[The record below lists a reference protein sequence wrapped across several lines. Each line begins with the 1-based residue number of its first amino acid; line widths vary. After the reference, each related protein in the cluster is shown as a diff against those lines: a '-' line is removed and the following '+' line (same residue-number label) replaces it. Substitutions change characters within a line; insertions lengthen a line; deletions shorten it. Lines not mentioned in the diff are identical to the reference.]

1 MKARLIDLLKSDEL
15 DEIKNNTS
23 VNVNSEIRYLTL
35 NELFQISVKKENISS
50 TISEVIKRSNKSN
63 IQIF

>member
-1 MKARLIDLLKSDEL
+1 MKARLIDLLKSYEL

-23 VNVNSEIRYLTL
+23 VNVNTEIRYLTL
-35 NELFQISVKKENISS
+35 NELFQISVKKANMSS
-50 TISEVIKRSNKSN
+50 TISELIKRSNKSN